1 MKTDYST
8 LTEGL
13 FQQTINNY
21 MSYLIK
27 FGKYPNATLSP
38 SSAQKL
44 NIVDWK
50 EFFVLKTDNTPGLF
64 LIESCKCGCA
74 GDLDDGEDLNYIG
87 AKKSDNGVMKKVAKD
102 ENLLSTGN
110 GILFICDGEGSVGY
124 TNYMDEDF
132 IGSTTTSIGYNKNL
146 NVYNALFMVTVLD
159 QEKFKY
165 SYGRKYRANLE
176 KITIK
181 LPIKYNNDKTPYI
194 DDTHEYSNDG
204 YVPDWDYM
212 EKYIKSLPYGDRI

>member
-1 MKTDYST
+1 MEFTEQLAHNINST
-8 LTEGL
+8 CDKLYIYL
-13 FQQTINNY
+13 FRR
-21 MSYLIK
+21 
-27 FGKYPNATLSP
+27 
-38 SSAQKL
+38 
-44 NIVDWK
+44 
-50 EFFVLKTDNTPGLF
+50 
-64 LIESCKCGCA
+64 
-74 GDLDDGEDLNYIG
+74 
-87 AKKSDNGVMKKVAKD
+87 
-102 ENLLSTGN
+102 
-110 GILFICDGEGSVGY
+110 
-124 TNYMDEDF
+124 NYMDEDF